1 MGTGSSSSRSREVS
15 VCLDEDVFGKI
26 NNQLPNTAVPIE
38 IKPKRR
44 LNGGQRRVSLRGDSV
59 NKSSSFFSNISS
71 NNLNGSFVSF
81 VSINKSEYKRQ
92 NEKLK
97 HELNDIKSKMS
108 SQIQTLLSS
117 NLALKDQNV
126 KLKSEINEIK
136 SSRNKIHKELVCA
149 LDDQLAM
156 KENVLLYQH
165 KVNELKNV
173 ITVQGKDVKNH
184 GTSSNS
190 SNSPYS
196 VVIGNQIVSTF
207 LEFMIS
213 FSQQHNYE
221 LNSFSSVSICKRKII
236 IYVCKTLDET
246 VSTKIV
252 SEILRLFSS
261 LVSNFMLSNVYLVTN
276 SLTELRDC
284 CVNCESVIIIDDQ
297 ECLCSMGTEVVT
309 GLPVHHLKYCKTKR
323 MGPPIEEVGSLLTKY
338 RISEQT
344 LTVDVQLFVLTFW
357 ECDVNSFAPLVFDY
371 ASFFMYCSQGLM
383 AQKLAQIS
391 SQASSRS
398 FSEFDFYLKTIKKS
412 LYVSCSKTDS
422 YVFMAHLRDLFR
434 GELIVTCEVIA
445 DTTFE
450 ELTQAILASLFYQVR
465 LDHKFVTV
473 SNESVFD
480 VIDYL
485 SLYFKV
491 IIVLSIR
498 SNVVTRC
505 LERFLLPQ
513 KRSQSICVVLG
524 TAVFVQVIK
533 LCDSVYLS
541 ESHTPALKLKSK
553 MRTLKSLISL
563 IDPELLDFANNFT
576 RLLTIFKSGVSDS
589 CLLNL
594 LNIPVTIYFTLKRT
608 LLSLNIV
615 CDDLGLIKLMPEMTS
630 QEGNLTL
637 KKLVSQ
643 SLRHIK
649 ECPCNHLHLRDLP
662 HLLEVSRSLEVAH
675 AITNNPEALA
685 FHLYHNSPSTLMQ
698 SLKNCDHIDDASL
711 TKEFLCVYD
720 NFPPSERVL
729 IFRIVSQL
737 FYSQGAHFEC
747 RLFAKMAEDLEVY
760 LHFDRCFASYGV
772 QAKLCAENLK
782 LCKAELLLHET
793 YCYSL
798 RNKQLNE
805 AVQILLL
812 HSGVLK
818 SLDRT
823 KGSKKC
829 FDRACDI
836 FRHKNELSEIEQ
848 VFGYCTLLSI
858 ISRPEVIDSVFQN
871 LVSKLGNE
879 TSYHIVCMVLL
890 SYASFHISQ
899 GKLNC
904 AIPLLQYLKNAP
916 RILIEPYRSKAL
928 RMLAWVYLRLDDAEK
943 AVELYR
949 VIIGKEIKFS
959 NLSERAYFEDV
970 YNYILVLVKRRFFGS
985 AYDIV
990 KSLSENLAKNVSN
1003 ESHKV
1008 KVLKMLM
1015 YLRSV
1020 ISKCKPNSGHYR
1032 AAHFL

>member
-1 MGTGSSSSRSREVS
+1 MGTGSSSTRSREVS

-38 IKPKRR
+38 IKPKRK
-44 LNGGQRRVSLRGDSV
+44 LNGGHRRVSLRGDSV

-71 NNLNGSFVSF
+71 NKNGSFVSF

-126 KLKSEINEIK
+126 KLKSEINQIK

-149 LDDQLAM
+149 LDNQLAM
-156 KENVLLYQH
+156 KENVQLYQH

-173 ITVQGKDVKNH
+173 ITVQGKDLRQH
-184 GTSSNS
+184 ATTSSY
-190 SNSPYS
+190 SPYS
-196 VVIGNQIVSTF
+196 VVISNQIVSTF

-213 FSQQHNYE
+213 FSRQHDYE
-221 LNSFSSVSICKRKII
+221 LNSFSSVSICKRKIV
-236 IYVCKTLDET
+236 IYVCQTLSET
-246 VSTKIV
+246 VSTQIV

-261 LVSNFMLSNVYLVTN
+261 LISNFMLSNVHLVTS
-276 SLTELRDC
+276 SLTDLKDC
-284 CVNCESVIIIDDQ
+284 SLNCDAIIIVD
-297 ECLCSMGTEVVT
+297 ELNCLCSLGVEVIT
-309 GLPVHHLKYCKTKR
+309 GLPVHHLKYSRTKR
-323 MGPPIEEVGSLLTKY
+323 MSCPPIEEIGPLLTKY
-338 RISEQT
+338 NISERT
-344 LTVDVQLFVLTFW
+344 LSVDVQLFVLTFW

-371 ASFFMYCSQGLM
+371 AAFFLYCNQGLISR
-383 AQKLAQIS
+383 KLSAVS
-391 SQASSRS
+391 SKRANRS
-398 FSEFDFYLKTIKKS
+398 FSEFDFYIKTIKKS
-412 LYVSCSKTDS
+412 LFVSCSKSDA
-422 YVFMAHLRDLFR
+422 YVFMAHLQDMFR
-434 GELIVTCEVIA
+434 GELVVMCEVVA

-450 ELTQAILASLFYQVR
+450 ELTQAILASLFYQVG

-505 LERFLLPQ
+505 LERFLIPQ
-513 KRSQSICVVLG
+513 KRSQSICIVLG
-524 TAVFVQVIK
+524 TAIFVHVIK

-563 IDPELLDFANNFT
+563 VDPELSDFANTFT
-576 RLLTIFKSGVSDS
+576 RLLTIFKSGISDS

-594 LNIPVTIYFTLKRT
+594 LEIPVATYFSLKKT
-608 LLSLNIV
+608 LLSLNIIG
-615 CDDLGLIKLMPEMTS
+615 DDTGLVKLMPEMTS

-637 KKLVSQ
+637 KKLVTP
-643 SLRHIK
+643 SLQHIT
-649 ECPCNHLHLRDLP
+649 ECPCNHLHLKDLP
-662 HLLEVSRSLEVAH
+662 NLLEISRSTEVAH
-675 AITNNPEALA
+675 AITCNPEALA
-685 FHLYHNSPSTLMQ
+685 FHLYHSTPSILMQ
-698 SLKNCDHIDDASL
+698 GLKNGAQLDNTNLS
-711 TKEFLCVYD
+711 KEFLSFYG
-720 NFPPSERVL
+720 NFPISEQVL
-729 IFRIVSQL
+729 IFRILSQL
-737 FYSQGAHFEC
+737 FYSGKAHYES
-747 RLFAKMAEDLEVY
+747 RLFAKLSEDIEVY
-760 LHFDRCFASYGV
+760 LDSDRCFASYGV
-772 QAKLCAENLK
+772 QAKISAENLK
-782 LCKAELLLHET
+782 LSKAELLLHET

-798 RNKQLNE
+798 RNKQMNE

-818 SLDRT
+818 SLDHA
-823 KGSKKC
+823 KASKKC
-829 FDRACDI
+829 FDRACSI
-836 FRHKNELSEIEQ
+836 FQHKTELSEIDQ
-848 VFGYCTLLSI
+848 VFGYCTLLNI
-858 ISRPEVIDSVFQN
+858 IKRPAIIDSVFQN
-871 LVSKLGNE
+871 LVSKLGNQ
-879 TSYHIVCMVLL
+879 TSYHIVCMVLM

-904 AIPLLQYLKNAP
+904 AIPLLEYLKNTP
-916 RILIEPYRSKAL
+916 RILVEPYRSKTL
-928 RMLAWVYLRLDDAEK
+928 RMLALAYLRLDDAAK
-943 AVELYR
+943 AIELYKI
-949 VIIGKEIKFS
+949 IIGKEIKFS
-959 NLSERAYFEDV
+959 SLSERTYFEDV
-970 YNYILVLVKRRFFGS
+970 YNYILVLVRRRFFGS

-990 KSLSENLAKNVSN
+990 KSLSENLPKNVSN
-1003 ESHKV
+1003 EIHRV
-1008 KVLKMLM
+1008 KILKLLM

-1032 AAHFL
+1032 AALFL